1 MTNIIT
7 LKCWSCG
14 KKQVVE
20 SPKPQLGVDL
30 AKAALSAGMYPVHD
44 SRYGRMLVFCS
55 EECINDQMTKAGH
68 IRLRPKTCERPSN

>member
-1 MTNIIT
+1 MAIT

-14 KKQVVE
+14 KKQAVE

-30 AKAALSAGMYPVHD
+30 AKAALSAGMHPVHD

-55 EECINDQMTKAGH
+55 EECIKEQTTKTGH
-68 IRLRPKTCERPSN
+68 IRRHPKSVLVTQS